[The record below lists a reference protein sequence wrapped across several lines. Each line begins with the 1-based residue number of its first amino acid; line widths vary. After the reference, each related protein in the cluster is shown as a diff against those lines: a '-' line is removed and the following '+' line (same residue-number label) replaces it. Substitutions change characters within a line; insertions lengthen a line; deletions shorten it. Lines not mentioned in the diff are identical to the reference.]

1 MGIIRPKPMKQ
12 LGSLRRRLSRWV
24 GGPRSPLS
32 AGWTQWGEE
41 RVLRLP
47 VDAYATV
54 DEIVIRAAVP
64 GLGPEDLEVLLEGN
78 TLTIQGRFPGPLP
91 SVDYLVQER
100 VSGPFRREIVINVP
114 VRAGEAEARFE
125 KGILMVILPK
135 SDKVRSRTVEVN
147 TTIVV

>member
-1 MGIIRPKPMKQ
+1 M
-12 LGSLRRRLSRWV
+12 
-24 GGPRSPLS
+24 
-32 AGWTQWGEE
+32 
-41 RVLRLP
+41 P